1 MNARSMPPKVR
12 LLVPVL
18 ASDHEGEIV
27 GAARAIGRVLS
38 GAGLSYHDLA
48 AAIPLAGETRRPVP
62 PGARSYP
69 IHPDP
74 PGQRFGS
81 FADWRRAWGASGRS
95 HFTPKQERSQREQA
109 TYCRLHDRG
118 RLSPRERAFVRD
130 ISDQRHGL
138 TLKQADWLA
147 VICDRLEQE
156 DRRQWQ

>member
-1 MNARSMPPKVR
+1 MSSASIPEKARRIIPTLGS
-12 LLVPVL
+12 PV
-18 ASDHEGEIV
+18 DGEAL

-48 AAIPLAGETRRPVP
+48 AAIPVAAEARRPVP

-74 PGQRFGS
+74 PGQKFGN
-81 FADWRRAWGASGRS
+81 FADWRRAWGASGRP
-95 HFTPKQERSQREQA
+95 HFTPRQERAQREQA
-109 TYCRLHDRG
+109 AYCRMHDRG
-118 RLSPRERAFVRD
+118 RLSPRERAFIRD
-130 ISDQRHGL
+130 IDGQRHGL
-138 TLKQADWLA
+138 TVRQSDWLA